1 MSPTQHPP
9 LPPGIRPALPS
20 DIPRL
25 GLLYVA
31 SFHYS
36 PNTKWA
42 RPYYPQYPEDM
53 LAQYT
58 AWSTQYLEDPRF
70 IILVATDAFDP
81 TEREK
86 TEAHFPKGVT
96 TCLGD
101 DVREGDQVPVATLV
115 LNVGTER
122 GRAWRKAEGRVLEGV
137 KLPPKPELR
146 FRDRHEGHRDAM
158 AAVEHAARARCGF
171 EKLVELDMLVT
182 HPAYWGRRHGTNLVK
197 WSLEYSRLNKV
208 GQGVVGP
215 PMGMR
220 VYLKEGFIEKEK
232 MTWEGDEVSPD
243 GLAKQIAVYEVQ

>member
-1 MSPTQHPP
+1 MSPIQHPP
-9 LPPGIRPALPS
+9 LSPGTRPALPS

-36 PNTKWA
+36 PNAKWA

-58 AWSTQYLEDPRF
+58 AWSIQYLEDPQF
-70 IILVATDAFDP
+70 IVLVAIDAFDP
-81 TEREK
+81 SERSK
-86 TEAHFPKGVT
+86 TDAHFPEGVT
-96 TCLGD
+96 TGLGE
-101 DVREGDQVPVATLV
+101 DVKEGDQVPVATLV
-115 LNVGTER
+115 LKVGTER
-122 GRAWRKAEGRVLEGV
+122 GRAWREAEGRVLEGAE
-137 KLPPKPELR
+137 LPSMPELR
-146 FRDRHEGHRDAM
+146 WRDRHQGHRDAM
-158 AAVEHAARARCGF
+158 INVENAARVRCGF

-182 HPAYWGRRHGTNLVK
+182 HPAYWGRRHGTKLVK

-220 VYLKEGFIEKEK
+220 VYLKEGFVEKEK
-232 MTWEGDEVSPD
+232 MTWEGDEISPE
-243 GLAKQIAVYEVQ
+243 GLAKQIAIYDVE